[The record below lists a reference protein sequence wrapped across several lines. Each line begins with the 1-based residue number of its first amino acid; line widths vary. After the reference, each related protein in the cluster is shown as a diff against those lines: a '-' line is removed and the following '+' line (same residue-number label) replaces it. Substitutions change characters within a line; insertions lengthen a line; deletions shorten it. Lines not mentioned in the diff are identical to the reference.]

1 MYTVRPLRMQAA
13 LGAALLAILL
23 LPWLPPVNTDFQ
35 IQRLG
40 AAAALITIVVGLNV
54 LTGLSGQIS
63 LGHSGL
69 ALAGAYTAAVLLN
82 KGFAGQDVPPVLAI
96 AAAAL
101 VTGLLGFAL
110 GMPALRL
117 SGPYLAIATLVLAIA
132 APVIIKHHTLEPLTG
147 GTMGMVLRPPHTP
160 AALADAVSDERWRYY
175 LIAVPGWALCCLAWG
190 LTNSRFGRA
199 LRAIRDSEL
208 AAQQM
213 GVDIA
218 LYKTTAFAISSAYA
232 GVGGAL
238 LVYANVGFVGPDSFS
253 LIDSIGYL
261 TAVVIGGPGSV
272 LGSVFGGLFL
282 AYQTEIVGWLA
293 DPKWSFSV
301 PGLDLFSVPSP
312 LAYALGLT
320 LEGRWRPVSNPSD
333 LRWFIYGVTLI
344 LVVTV
349 MPEGFAGA
357 VRRISRLRP
366 GDALKALGWLQAH
379 VWEAGSQR
387 LGAMSPGE
395 RSVRSVKDD
404 LAE

>member
-1 MYTVRPLRMQAA
+1 MQAT
-13 LGAALLAILL
+13 LVAALLAVLL
-23 LPWLPPVNTDFQ
+23 LPWLPPVDTDFQ

-40 AAAALITIVVGLNV
+40 AAAALIIIVVGLNL

-69 ALAGAYTAAVLLN
+69 ALGGAYTAAVLLT

-101 VTGLLGFAL
+101 LTGLLGFAL

-132 APVIIKHHTLEPLTG
+132 APVIIRHHSLAPLTG
-147 GTMGMVLRPPHTP
+147 GTMGLVLRPPHTP
-160 AALADAVSDERWRYY
+160 AVFGETLSDEHWRYY

-213 GVDIA
+213 GVDVA
-218 LYKTTAFAISSAYA
+218 LYKTAAFAISSAYA
-232 GVGGAL
+232 GAGGAL

-261 TAVVIGGPGSV
+261 TAVVVGGPGSV
-272 LGSVFGGLFL
+272 LGSVLGGLFL
-282 AYQTEIVGWLA
+282 AYQTEVVSWLA
-293 DPKWSFSV
+293 DPRWSFSV
-301 PGLDLFSVPSP
+301 PGLHLFSVPSP
-312 LAYALGLT
+312 LAYALGVT
-320 LEGRWRPVSNPSD
+320 LEGRWHPVSNPSD

-349 MPEGFAGA
+349 MPDGFAGA
-357 VRRISRLRP
+357 LRRVSRLRL
-366 GDALKALGWLQAH
+366 GDAPKAASWLQAYVRH
-379 VWEAGSQR
+379 VRRQR
-387 LGAMSPGE
+387 LGALSPASRG
-395 RSVRSVKDD
+395 VHSVKDD

>member
-1 MYTVRPLRMQAA
+1 MGTIRPLRMQVILAAA
-13 LGAALLAILL
+13 LAAVLL

-40 AAAALITIVVGLNV
+40 AAAALIIIVVGLNL

-69 ALAGAYTAAVLLN
+69 ALAGAYTVAVLLS

-101 VTGLLGFAL
+101 VTGLLGFAV

-132 APVIIKHHTLEPLTG
+132 APVIIRHPSLEPLTR
-147 GTMGMVLRPPHTP
+147 GTMGIVLRPPHAP
-160 AALADAVSDERWRYY
+160 AALGDTISDEHWRYY
-175 LIAVPGWALCCLAWG
+175 LISVPAWALCALAWG

-208 AAQQM
+208 GAQQM
-213 GVDIA
+213 GIDIA

-232 GVGGAL
+232 GIGGAL

-261 TAVVIGGPGSV
+261 TAVVVGGPGSV
-272 LGSVFGGLFL
+272 LGSVLGGLFL
-282 AYQTEIVGWLA
+282 AYQTEVVGWLA
-293 DPKWSFSV
+293 DPDWSFSV
-301 PGLDLFSVPSP
+301 PGLHLFSVPSP

-320 LEGRWRPVSNPSD
+320 LEGRWHPVSNPSD
-333 LRWFIYGVTLI
+333 LRWFIYGITLI
-344 LVVTV
+344 LVVTL

-357 VRRISRLRP
+357 IRRAWRLRP
-366 GDALKALGWLQAH
+366 ADASKALAWLRQRIQD
-379 VWEAGSQR
+379 AGRQR
-387 LGAMSPGE
+387 LAAIDPGGG
-395 RSVRSVKDD
+395 VRSVKDD
-404 LAE
+404 PVE